1 MLLLLGACRQLRD
14 VGETNVEV
22 DPCGDAE
29 GMLSLSIIV
38 MVTLGLHCAGH
49 HMVYFLNVR
58 FISIAFEAGGHS
70 HVLVTFQKLVIRR
83 GKNA

>member
-14 VGETNVEV
+14 VGETSVEV

-38 MVTLGLHCAGH
+38 TVTLGLHCAVRH
-49 HMVYFLNVR
+49 VIYFFKCPFHFHCL
-58 FISIAFEAGGHS
+58 
-70 HVLVTFQKLVIRR
+70 
-83 GKNA
+83 